1 MTTLTNTTGL
11 YFSGTLRQ
19 IEQMHQGEPLM
30 RRAGIAAAEWATTL
44 VSPSSGPVL
53 ILAGPGNNGGD
64 ALEMAY
70 ELKKRQFEVDVILPT
85 PPHQLP
91 PDAAQA
97 YQRFTAA
104 DGLTQDRLPQ
114 ERNWSLIVD
123 GLFGIGLTRPP
134 KGYYSTLIHSAN
146 VLAQKL
152 NIPLLALDCPSGLDV
167 NTGFCPG
174 AAICASHT
182 ITFVAGKPGLFT
194 AEGPDHCGI
203 TQVHTLALPQ
213 PPEINP
219 DGQLVTLESFRHYLR
234 PRRYN
239 SHKGTH
245 GSVGVIG
252 GAHSMLG
259 ATLLSG
265 RAALKLGS
273 GRVFL
278 GLLDPH
284 APGVDPLFPELMLR
298 RREGFFDTELDA
310 LACGPGLGRSV
321 QAEEMVEQA
330 VSTSLPLVLDADAL
344 NILAFDP
351 ALQTQVQ
358 KRSAPVLLTPHPA
371 EAGRLL
377 DLGTAD
383 IQQDRIR
390 MAQEIARRYGAWV
403 ALKGCGTIIA
413 APEGNWW
420 INRTGNP
427 GLATAGSGDVL
438 TGMVVALLGQR
449 WGPLEAL
456 QGACY
461 LHGAAADQL
470 VAQGMGPTGLCAG
483 ELIDAA
489 RYCLNRCLDNSY
501 SPSSVKESSCASG

>member
-1 MTTLTNTTGL
+1 MMTLTKSTGL
-11 YFSGTLRQ
+11 YFSSTLRQ
-19 IEQMHQGEPLM
+19 VEQAHQREPLM
-30 RRAGIAAAEWATTL
+30 RRAAIGAAEWATTL
-44 VSPSSGPVL
+44 ISISSGPIL

-64 ALEMAY
+64 ALEMAC
-70 ELKKRQFEVDVILPT
+70 ELKKRHFEVDVVLAASPD
-85 PPHQLP
+85 QLP

-97 YQRFTAA
+97 YQRFTET
-104 DGLTQDRLPQ
+104 GGKTLDRLPQ
-114 ERNWSLIVD
+114 EQDWSLIVD

-134 KGYYSTLIHSAN
+134 EGYYTTLIHSAN
-146 VLAQKL
+146 ALAQKL

-182 ITFVAGKPGLFT
+182 ITFMAGKPGLFT

-203 TQVHTLALPQ
+203 VQIRSLTLAQ
-213 PPEINP
+213 PLEAKP
-219 DGQLVTLESFRHYLR
+219 DGQLVTQESFQPYLR

-239 SHKGTH
+239 SHKGSH
-245 GSVGVIG
+245 GTIGIIG

-259 ATLLSG
+259 APLLSG
-265 RAALKLGS
+265 RAALKLGA

-351 ALQTQVQ
+351 ALQTLIQ
-358 KRSAPVLLTPHPA
+358 KRTAPVLLTPHPA

-390 MAQEIARRYGAWV
+390 MAQEIAHRYGAWV
-403 ALKGCGTIIA
+403 ALKGCGTIISD
-413 APEGNWW
+413 PEGNWW
-420 INRTGNP
+420 INTTGNP

-461 LHGAAADQL
+461 LHGAAADHL
-470 VAQGMGPTGLCAG
+470 VAQGIGPTGLCAG
-483 ELIDAA
+483 ELADAA
-489 RYCLNRCLDNSY
+489 RYCLNRCLDKRL
-501 SPSSVKESSCASG
+501 PLHQ